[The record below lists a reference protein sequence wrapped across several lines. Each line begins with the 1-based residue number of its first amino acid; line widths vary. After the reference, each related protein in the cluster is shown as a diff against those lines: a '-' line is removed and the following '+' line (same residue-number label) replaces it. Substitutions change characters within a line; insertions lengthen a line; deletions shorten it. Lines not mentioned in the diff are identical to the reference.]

1 MAVLGTTGS
10 IPNSVQA
17 LFDADYIENAR
28 KQFIYS
34 QGSFIDPHPMSQGN
48 QGGSILVPSYHDLS
62 VSSTPI
68 SRVADVT
75 PVTFRDSSVT
85 VTPDGYG
92 NAVQLGWYVD
102 LTAYTPL
109 GKIAAERVARNA
121 GETIDY
127 LGRSVAVAGD
137 VVAFGGDATL
147 RSNVSRASSTD
158 ELRPV
163 DFFNA
168 MTFLEGE
175 PKIPGPGNG
184 IASIFRQAVYNDL
197 ILDTNVILIAQY
209 GGRPE
214 LLLNGEMGMEMGGTR
229 LVVSDFAKVFHGAGT
244 SGAPSSNNLAAAV
257 NQGATSIGTS
267 AAISSLAIG
276 DVLCIGTV
284 ESTAN
289 GENATIEAVRVVG
302 ATGTTTISLVG
313 KGPNGG
319 LLYNHSSAEAVTD
332 DRQVFTAT
340 FLSADA
346 ILKVYHNDV
355 GLEGRL
361 IPPEKTGLLKQFN
374 SLGWFW
380 FGGYAIK
387 AQNRVYRVECAASQ
401 PVIGK

>member
-1 MAVLGTTGS
+1 MAVLGTTAS

-17 LFDADYIENAR
+17 LYDVDYIENAR
-28 KQFIYS
+28 KQLIYS
-34 QGSFIDPHPMSQGN
+34 QGAFIDPKPMSAGN
-48 QGGSILVPSYHDLS
+48 QGGSILVPSYHDLPA
-62 VSSTPI
+62 VPTAI
-68 SRVADVT
+68 SRVADIS
-75 PVTFRDSSVT
+75 PVTFRDSSVV

-92 NAVQLGWYVD
+92 RSAQVGWYVD
-102 LTAYTPL
+102 LTAYTPIGQIAA
-109 GKIAAERVARNA
+109 GKIGRNA

-127 LGRSVAVAGD
+127 LARSVAVGGE

-147 RSNVSRASSTD
+147 RSNVNRGTSTD
-158 ELRPV
+158 EIRPV

-184 IASIFRQAVYNDL
+184 IGCIFRQANYNDL

-214 LLLNGEMGMEMGGTR
+214 LLLNGEMGMEMGGSR
-229 LVVSDFAKVFHGAGT
+229 LIVSDFAKVFHGAGA
-244 SGAPSSNNLAAAV
+244 SGAPSSNNLSAAV

-276 DVLCIGTV
+276 DVLVIGTV

-289 GENATIEAVRVVG
+289 GENRTIEAVRVVG
-302 ATGTTTISLVG
+302 ATGTTTVSIVG
-313 KGPNGG
+313 RGPNGG
-319 LLYNHSSAEAVTD
+319 LLYDHSSGEAVTD

-346 ILKVYHNDV
+346 ILKAYHTDV

-361 IPPEKTGLLKQFN
+361 VPPEKTGLLKQFN

-380 FGGYAIK
+380 FGGHAIK
-387 AQNRVYRVECAASQ
+387 AQNRVYRLECAASY
-401 PVIGK
+401 PVVGK

>member
-1 MAVLGTTGS
+1 MAVLGTTAS

-17 LFDADYIENAR
+17 LYDVDYIENAR
-28 KQFIYS
+28 KQLIYS
-34 QGSFIDPHPMSQGN
+34 QGAFIDPKPMSAGS
-48 QGGSILVPSYHDLS
+48 QGGSILVPSYHDLA
-62 VSSTPI
+62 VDPTPI
-68 SRVADVT
+68 SRIADVT
-75 PVTFRDSSVT
+75 PVTFRDSSVV

-92 NAVQLGWYVD
+92 RSAQVGWYVD
-102 LTAYTPL
+102 LTAYTPIGQIAA
-109 GKIAAERVARNA
+109 GKIGRNA

-127 LGRSVAVAGD
+127 LARSVAVGGE

-147 RSNVSRASSTD
+147 RSNVNRGTSTD
-158 ELRPV
+158 EIRPV

-184 IASIFRQAVYNDL
+184 IGCIFRQANYNDL

-214 LLLNGEMGMEMGGTR
+214 LLLNGEMGMEMGGSR
-229 LVVSDFAKVFHGAGT
+229 LIVSDFAKVFHGAGA
-244 SGAPSSNNLAAAV
+244 SGAPSSNNLSAAV

-276 DVLCIGTV
+276 DVLVIGAV

-289 GENATIEAVRVVG
+289 GENRTIEAVRVVG
-302 ATGTTTISLVG
+302 TTGTTTVSIVG
-313 KGPNGG
+313 RGPNGG
-319 LLYNHSSAEAVTD
+319 LLYDHSSGEAVTD

-346 ILKVYHNDV
+346 ILKAYHTEI
-355 GLEGRL
+355 GLEGRM
-361 IPPEKTGLLKQFN
+361 IPTEKTGLLKQFA
-374 SLGWFW
+374 SMGWFW
-380 FGGYAIK
+380 FGGHAIK

-401 PVIGK
+401 PVVGK